1 MAGSPTTFPTWPI
14 STFYASSPCQNA
26 SGTFARQYNIP
37 EGPMFPA
44 STAKR
49 NDSVNPISRDAQAA
63 LHELETV
70 ASALTSEEIK
80 TAREQFL
87 ALSASE
93 GHRA

>member
-1 MAGSPTTFPTWPI
+1 
-14 STFYASSPCQNA
+14 
-26 SGTFARQYNIP
+26 
-37 EGPMFPA
+37 
-44 STAKR
+44 
-49 NDSVNPISRDAQAA
+49 
-63 LHELETV
+63 LETV